1 MSNRSTDRG
10 GRARPSLQWVVAT
23 AAAVSVAVATG
34 AAAQPATGAAQA
46 TTSDV
51 VVLVAPGETGRVL
64 SQYGLTARLVYT
76 SALDGFAA
84 SVTDQQRRRLESDRA
99 FRGIARDEQFTAD
112 AGTPIEA
119 SPQRI
124 PRGARWVGATDS
136 PSAAIDGIDA
146 TLDVDIAVLDTG
158 IQPDQPDLR
167 VVGGVDCTR
176 GKDGYADDNGHGTM
190 VAGVAAALD
199 NSFGVV
205 GVAPGA
211 RVWAVKVLNKQL
223 RGRTSGVLCGIDWV
237 TAHSDVIEV
246 ANMSLGGPGSDDGNC
261 GRTKRDLLHQA
272 ICRSVAAGV
281 TYVTSAGNDA
291 VDAATRAP
299 ASYDEVITVS
309 GLADSDGQPGGLG
322 PLACDGD
329 VDDSFAAFSNFG
341 ADIDIAAPAECIGS
355 TYVNSDI
362 AVLSGTSFA
371 APFVSGGAALYLLT
385 HPGATPPGVR
395 AGLLALRQQLALPGD
410 PDGIAEGALSVALL

>member
-1 MSNRSTDRG
+1 M
-10 GRARPSLQWVVAT
+10 VAT
-23 AAAVSVAVATG
+23 AAAVGVAVATG
-34 AAAQPATGAAQA
+34 AAAQPATGATQA

-99 FRGIARDEQFTAD
+99 VRGIARDEQFTAD

-124 PRGARWVGATDS
+124 PRGTQWVGATDS

-176 GKDGYADDNGHGTM
+176 SKGGYADDNGHVTI
-190 VAGVAAALD
+190 VSGVAAALD

-205 GVAPGA
+205 AGAAPGRA
-211 RVWAVKVLNKQL
+211 GLGGKGAGPTEL
-223 RGRTSGVLCGIDWV
+223 RGRTSGLLCGIDWV
-237 TAHSDVIEV
+237 TGHSDVIEV
-246 ANMSLGGPGSDDGNC
+246 ADVDLGGTGSDDGNC
-261 GRTKRDLLHQA
+261 GRTKRDPLYA
-272 ICRSVAAGV
+272 GDICRSVAAGV

-291 VDAATRAP
+291 VDVATKAAGVLRRSHHRVGPGRQRRAAGWARAP
-299 ASYDEVITVS
+299 
-309 GLADSDGQPGGLG
+309 GLRRRRRRLLCRLLQLRGGHRHR
-322 PLACDGD
+322 
-329 VDDSFAAFSNFG
+329 
-341 ADIDIAAPAECIGS
+341 GS
-355 TYVNSDI
+355 RRVHRQY
-362 AVLSGTSFA
+362 
-371 APFVSGGAALYLLT
+371 
-385 HPGATPPGVR
+385 
-395 AGLLALRQQLALPGD
+395 LRQQRHRCPFGHELCGTLRQRRRRALPADSSRSHAARRTCRPAGVSITD
-410 PDGIAEGALSVALL
+410 RATR